1 MRLCKMMTVPPW
13 GRDMRM
19 PGTRIEQKQQ
29 VALFALN
36 GVFLL
41 RWPLPGALMT
51 TREIP
56 KARTIALI
64 VLF

>member
-1 MRLCKMMTVPPW
+1 MRLCKMMTVPLW

-36 GVFLL
+36 GVFFCRPLHQWML
-41 RWPLPGALMT
+41 WPYIEDQLKRL
-51 TREIP
+51 E
-56 KARTIALI
+56 L
-64 VLF
+64 V